1 MENEDI
7 LIEYKNLLIE
17 FDKALTENKG
27 KRRLLNEVLA
37 NYKAKLSNYNTPTT
51 SNTGLIDG
59 IVNDVTDLSNNIGD
73 KYDILCNKIRII
85 INHIN
90 NNTILINKKPS

>member
-1 MENEDI
+1 MTDETIIE
-7 LIEYKNLLIE
+7 EYKNLLIE

-27 KRRLLNEVLA
+27 KGNLFNEVLA
-37 NYKAKLSNYNTPTT
+37 NYKAKLSNYTTPTIA
-51 SNTGLIDG
+51 NIGLIDG

-73 KYDILCNKIRII
+73 KYDILRNKIRII

-90 NNTILINKKPS
+90 NNTILINKKQL